1 MSFIVC
7 TQGNA
12 GRPAA
17 PSRLLAALS
26 VVAVVLAARLTCAAP
41 IRIDCI
47 GDSITV
53 GFTDNPTWSVPFEF
67 GYRSGLYTRLTNA
80 GYSFQFV
87 GSSPQPWNGVSGMP
101 TNTPSP
107 DLRAVNQDHCEGYS
121 GVGTSYVESNI
132 GAWLAADNPDIILLM
147 IGINDGGGVTAE
159 NNLNQIV
166 QTVVTTKPKCD
177 LIVAQITPTINYSQ
191 SIVDYDDYILDTLVP
206 YYYDALG
213 DHVTTVDQY
222 ANLLT
227 NGTIDPTKFSNGINH
242 PTNAVY
248 GQMAQT
254 WFQGIEAVD
263 PPPATPEPSTLT
275 LLAAGAIGLLGYAWR
290 RRKRAA

>member
-1 MSFIVC
+1 MVGF
-7 TQGNA
+7 
-12 GRPAA
+12 GRFKTVPTFLTGRAKRVIHCLHTRQCGPASGALAA
-17 PSRLLAALS
+17 PGGAQRRGRGPRRQVDL
-26 VVAVVLAARLTCAAP
+26 RRP

-67 GYRSGLYTRLTNA
+67 GYRSGLYTRLTNS

-206 YYYDALG
+206 YYDALG

-254 WFQGIEAVD
+254 WFQGIEAVARL
-263 PPPATPEPSTLT
+263 PPLPS
-275 LLAAGAIGLLGYAWR
+275 
-290 RRKRAA
+290 RAR